1 MNLKDKV
8 AVVTGVSKGIG
19 LSIARSLLKNGVR
32 VAGWS
37 RSAPNGLDDP
47 NFHFFETDVA
57 DEQSVKTSYEKTK
70 AALGSDIRILIN
82 NAGYGVYGPFNE
94 IKTEDWMGMFNVN
107 VHGIFHCTQQMVG
120 NMKSKNE
127 GHIVNIG
134 SIAGLN
140 PVKNMVGY
148 TATKHAVTGLSHS
161 LFMEL
166 RDFGIKVTCIYPGSV
181 ETNFFDNIEAFGAS
195 SNKMM
200 PEDIAS
206 TVVHVL
212 ESSTNY
218 HHTDIEVR
226 PLKPKG

>member
-1 MNLKDKV
+1 MELKDKV

-19 LSIARSLLKNGVR
+19 LAIARLLLENGVK

-37 RSAPNGLDDP
+37 RSAPDGLDDP

-57 DEQSVKTSYEKTK
+57 DEQSVQAAYEKTK
-70 AALGSDIRILIN
+70 LAFGDDIRILIN
-82 NAGYGVYGPFNE
+82 NAGYGVYGPFYE
-94 IKTEDWMGMFNVN
+94 MKSEDWMGMFNVN
-107 VHGIFHCTQQMVG
+107 VHGIFHCTQKVVT
-120 NMKSKNE
+120 NMKSKDE
-127 GHIVNIG
+127 GHIINIG

-148 TATKHAVTGLSHS
+148 AATKHAVTGLSHS

-166 RDFGIKVTCIYPGSV
+166 REFGIKVTCIYPGSV
-181 ETNFFDNIEAFGAS
+181 ETNFFDEMKEFGS
-195 SNKMM
+195 SNKMK

-206 TVVHVL
+206 TVIHVL
-212 ESSTNY
+212 ESSANY

>member
-1 MNLKDKV
+1 MDLKGKV
-8 AVVTGVSKGIG
+8 AIVTGVSKGIG
-19 LSIARSLLKNGVR
+19 LAIAKKLLEKDVK

-37 RSAPNGLDDP
+37 RTPPDLSNP
-47 NFHFFETDVA
+47 NFHFVETDVA
-57 DEQSVKTSYEKTK
+57 NEESVVSAYESTRSVF
-70 AALGSDIRILIN
+70 GEDIRILIN
-82 NAGYGVYGPFNE
+82 NAGYGVYGAFDQV
-94 IKTEDWMGMFNVN
+94 KSEDWMGMFDVN
-107 VHGIFHCTQQMVG
+107 VHGIFHCTRQVVA
-120 NMKSKNE
+120 NMKSRDE

-148 TATKHAVTGLSHS
+148 AATKHAVTGLSHS

-181 ETNFFDNIEAFGAS
+181 ETNFFDKIEEFGSS

-212 ESSTNY
+212 ESSANY